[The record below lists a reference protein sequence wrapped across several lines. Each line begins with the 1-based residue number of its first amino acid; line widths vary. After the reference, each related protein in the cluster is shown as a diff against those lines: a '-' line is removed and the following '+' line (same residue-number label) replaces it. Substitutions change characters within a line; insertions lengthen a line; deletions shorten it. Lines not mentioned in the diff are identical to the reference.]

1 MNRTCFTCAS
11 LVCFALTVFSCS
23 DISNLTTPKS
33 VSVKSS
39 GAAYNVPLGSGSI
52 AMNKYLSVS
61 KLQENIGSTA
71 EVYDYNPGGNDKVQE
86 FLINYPV
93 TSIPLDFSSYLD
105 SMDFSSSLSKNI
117 SKDIAI
123 PSFNNVTFQQ
133 NITVPDLDKSIAD
146 SFQSSTQSL
155 SIPEPGA
162 LTTWSTTDVTYFSSG
177 LSITINV
184 NSPEYTSISYRSGYI
199 NITVAPPSTP
209 PSSDFVFM
217 ATAKLEED
225 GTVLSSSGTT
235 PQDLTSGSTLSIPL
249 AGVTLG
255 KKFTVLF
262 DGSVSGGT
270 LGKYNTYSISSA
282 LSSVKIS
289 KVTGVTMSSSDLGS
303 SGTVSVNQTVSMSS
317 VSDYLVSAVVSS
329 GSIAFKSALP
339 DGWSG
344 VNCAAD
350 VGLSGGVT
358 VGTLSDATPVSGDM
372 TQYLVNKYVDLSGK
386 TITPND
392 IVITGTVTLSLDNAT
407 VVFPEDDSDVTV
419 SMTGTCSIS
428 GLGKTTVNIDK
439 LVDTSTLTQS
449 ITQDFPDEVVT
460 YVKSITFSEI
470 GINGT
475 VTNTLPANDM
485 TATVTVSST
494 MFQMNNIS
502 DSVALSGAD
511 NTLAIKKED
520 ITVNPSSTNKTAD
533 FTVGVG
539 LSNGGTGTY
548 AAHTSYITFDTLSFG
563 ATYNFAA
570 AMTCTYDWTS
580 ITLNISSTEQKD
592 TISTGLDMS
601 TLLSD
606 YLKGDTSNLLDNVK
620 LSNID
625 AYLYVKKPVFT
636 ANSDVTT
643 DPLNGLYFAGLVK
656 AVTCTLDS
664 NNKVTST
671 ADIYDGATNISYLV
685 DNGSQGATKL
695 QFVDDTINFASKAT
709 SADAEN
715 PLMITASDLFP
726 AEDDINKTYS
736 KKITTLANIINA
748 KPDNLGL
755 YYDITLQNG
764 SSGELTLTKTQV
776 DALKSSTGTTAISI
790 SVAIVLPLSVDI
802 VNDGIQIDNVL
813 SLAGN
818 EITEDMLNR
827 DSATDSSDWKTY
839 SDLVESI
846 TLTYK
851 AINSTGLDFSAG
863 FADSASGLSKSLTL
877 DGKTHTISLSRDDIE
892 SIFNTYP
899 FEPKISMKIAD
910 GTVSIPRDAEFGIT
924 AILSATT
931 DGEYVIWGE
940 KSK

>member
-11 LVCFALTVFSCS
+11 LVCFALAVFSCS

-39 GAAYNVPLGSGSI
+39 GATYNVPLGSGSI
-52 AMNKYLSVS
+52 AMSKYLSAS

-71 EVYDYNPGGNDKVQE
+71 EVYDYNNPAVKTDSGEIEQQ
-86 FLINYPV
+86 FLINYPL

-105 SMDFSSSLSKNI
+105 SMDFSSSLSKDI

-123 PSFNNVTFQQ
+123 PSFDDVTFQQ
-133 NITVPDLDKSIAD
+133 NITVPDLDDTIAN
-146 SFQSSTQSL
+146 SFQSSTQTL

-162 LTTWSTTDVTYFSSG
+162 LTTWSTTDLTYFPGG

-184 NSPEYTSISYRSGYI
+184 SSPVYTSIAYRSGYI
-199 NITVAPPSTP
+199 NITVAPPSTTP
-209 PSSDFVFM
+209 YSDFVFM

-225 GTVLSSSGTT
+225 GTVLSSSGTI
-235 PQDLTSGSTLSIPL
+235 PQDLTSGGTLSIPL

-255 KKFTVLF
+255 QKFTVLF

-270 LGKYNTYSISSA
+270 LTNYNTYSVSSA

-289 KVTGVTMSSSDLGS
+289 KVTGVTMSASDLGS
-303 SGTVSVNQTVSMSS
+303 SGIVSVNQTVSMSS
-317 VSDYLVSAVVSS
+317 VSDYLISAVVSS

-344 VNCAAD
+344 VNCDAD
-350 VGLSGGVT
+350 VGLNGGVT

-419 SMTGTCSIS
+419 SMTGTCSIGS
-428 GLGKTTVNIDK
+428 LGKTTVNIDK

-460 YVKSITFSEI
+460 YIKSITFSEI

-502 DSVALSGAD
+502 DSVALSGTD

-520 ITVNPSSTNKTAD
+520 VTVNPSSTNKTAD
-533 FTVGVG
+533 FIVGVG

-548 AAHTSYITFDTLSFG
+548 AANTSYITFDTLSFG

-580 ITLNISSTEQKD
+580 ITLNTSSTEQKD
-592 TISTGLDMS
+592 TISTGLNMS

-606 YLKGDTSNLLDNVK
+606 YLKGDTSNLLDNVE
-620 LSNID
+620 LSGVK
-625 AYLYVKKPVFT
+625 AYVYVKKPVFT
-636 ANSDVTT
+636 ANSDVTKN
-643 DPLNGLYFAGLVK
+643 PLDDLSFSGIIK
-656 AVTCTLDS
+656 AVSCTLDNDGNVTATTDIIDSSGTNVS
-664 NNKVTST
+664 N
-671 ADIYDGATNISYLV
+671 LV
-685 DNGSQGATKL
+685 VSDENG
-695 QFVDDTINFASKAT
+695 FEFCDDTVNFASKADSNLLIT
-709 SADAEN
+709 AGDDLFTPYSAD
-715 PLMITASDLFP
+715 
-726 AEDDINKTYS
+726 
-736 KKITTLANIINA
+736 TTGLNDVFNA

-877 DGKTHTISLSRDDIE
+877 DGKTHTLSLSRDDIE